1 MKKAHLVWGGG
12 QQFVILPEGFRF
24 GGSEVAVSRDSL
36 TGDVVLSDTTHSWS
50 GFDEVADVPED
61 FLSDRGQGEESR
73 DPFEGWDETSVTT
86 PPDLTTR

>member
-1 MKKAHLVWGGG
+1 MMKARLVWVGGH
-12 QQFVILPEGFRF
+12 QIVILPEEFRF
-24 GGSEVAVSRDSL
+24 KGSEVAISRDSV
-36 TGDVVLSDTTHSWS
+36 TGDVILSDTTRSWS

-86 PPDLTTR
+86 PSDPTAR